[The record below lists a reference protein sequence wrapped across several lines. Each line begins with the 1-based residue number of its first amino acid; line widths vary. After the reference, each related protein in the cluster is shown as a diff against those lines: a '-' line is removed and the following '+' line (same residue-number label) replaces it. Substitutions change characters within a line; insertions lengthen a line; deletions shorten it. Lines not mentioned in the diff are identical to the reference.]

1 MLIHA
6 RKQEHTQ
13 RHQRRAGNRKSFVA
27 TPATDELPT
36 GDRSEKQTEDH
47 RQQSQTRIRGGSA
60 IHDLEKERQI
70 GCRAKEREPDHKSN
84 RTGQRE
90 HRIAEELERHDRFGG
105 VLFCNDKA
113 NDENS
118 PGNGQEN
125 NRRGSPWIDAPAK
138 GGEQDQAAGRGS
150 QQNSTQV
157 INGVLTSLAC
167 GGQGNGDHE

>member
-1 MLIHA
+1 M
-6 RKQEHTQ
+6 
-13 RHQRRAGNRKSFVA
+13 
-27 TPATDELPT
+27 
-36 GDRSEKQTEDH
+36 
-47 RQQSQTRIRGGSA
+47 
-60 IHDLEKERQI
+60 
-70 GCRAKEREPDHKSN
+70 
-84 RTGQRE
+84 
-90 HRIAEELERHDRFGG
+90 ERHDRFGG

-157 INGVLTSLAC
+157 VNCVLTSLAC
-167 GGQGNGDHE
+167 GGQGNGDHEQGEGTNGEIDVENPTPGEGIDKKASKKGSGNA